1 MVNKKPVKSVRAAS
15 VEEVCERIQEAYNLG
30 FMIEVYQF
38 AESGGPYTPNLFMVD
53 LFMPVK
59 EGAE

>member
-1 MVNKKPVKSVRAAS
+1 MNKKPVTSVRAAS

-38 AESGGPYTPNLFMVD
+38 AEAGGAYNPNLFMVD

>member
-1 MVNKKPVKSVRAAS
+1 MNKKPVTSVRAAS
-15 VEEVCERIQEAYNLG
+15 VGEVCERIQEAYNLG
-30 FMIEVYQF
+30 FMVEVYQLS
-38 AESGGPYTPNLFMVD
+38 AVGAYNPNLFMVD

>member
-1 MVNKKPVKSVRAAS
+1 MNKKPVTSVRAAS

-30 FMIEVYQF
+30 FMVEVYQF
-38 AESGGPYTPNLFMVD
+38 SASGGAYNPKLFMVD

-59 EGAE
+59 EAAE

>member
-1 MVNKKPVKSVRAAS
+1 MNKKPVKSVRAAS

-38 AESGGPYTPNLFMVD
+38 AESGGPYTPNLFY
-53 LFMPVK
+53 
-59 EGAE
+59 G

>member
-1 MVNKKPVKSVRAAS
+1 MNKKLVKSVRAAS
-15 VEEVCERIQEAYNLG
+15 VEEVCERIREAHNLG
-30 FMIEVYQF
+30 FMVLVNQTNVAGAYN
-38 AESGGPYTPNLFMVD
+38 PNLYIVD